1 MIFDVSG
8 TKFQDIFGDEKFQ
21 LPIRWDGLNFK
32 YAVGRLFD
40 SYISQVHK
48 MCPKANLRQLNEVCQ
63 NLTAAIQTYLDGFPA
78 EAYRCLCKVMEILV
92 RTPLKLSY
100 SGETQRMKHQLVGN
114 CAVEVPPLFRVT
126 TVPDNKPYPRE
137 RIFHTPYDMRSK
149 VSSSRYSIAGFPSL
163 YLGTSL
169 ELCCEEIHLNPYQS
183 YGLAGVFRPTGPLRQ
198 MEPEMEIWELS
209 IKPQDFLE
217 TQVWENDTPYGRE
230 RRRGSH
236 DGELWLK
243 DEAVRGAY
251 LMWYPLV
258 AACSYI
264 RVNKAD
270 PFAAEYIIP
279 QLLMQWV
286 RDQMRESHQRGENAV
301 VGIRYFSCASVRA
314 SRMGVNYVFPTSGVW
329 KWEKKPYCPVLAK
342 TFRVSKP
349 VYIHE
354 FDSIAQCEEK
364 LKWAGDLKRIKI

>member
-1 MIFDVSG
+1 
-8 TKFQDIFGDEKFQ
+8 
-21 LPIRWDGLNFK
+21 
-32 YAVGRLFD
+32 
-40 SYISQVHK
+40 
-48 MCPKANLRQLNEVCQ
+48 
-63 NLTAAIQTYLDGFPA
+63 
-78 EAYRCLCKVMEILV
+78 ME
-92 RTPLKLSY
+92 S
-100 SGETQRMKHQLVGN
+100 
-114 CAVEVPPLFRVT
+114 
-126 TVPDNKPYPRE
+126 
-137 RIFHTPYDMRSK
+137 
-149 VSSSRYSIAGFPSL
+149 
-163 YLGTSL
+163 
-169 ELCCEEIHLNPYQS
+169 
-183 YGLAGVFRPTGPLRQ
+183 
-198 MEPEMEIWELS
+198 WELS

-217 TQVWENDTPYGRE
+217 TQVWENDTPHGRE

-286 RDQMRESHQRGENAV
+286 RDQMRKSHQRGENAV

-314 SRMGVNYVFPTSGVW
+314 SRMGVNYVFPASGVW

-364 LKWAGDLKRIKI
+364 LKWAGDLERIKI